1 MAETYEDTHIPHNV
15 EGCMKLR
22 IEVELSGPLIDE
34 MLGKTTYLHLCF
46 LANLVQIFIPNGRRG
61 EERGFSYK
69 CCRHASRNNT
79 MSPTKQLP
87 YYRALIDPRVSFKCW
102 LPLH

>member
-1 MAETYEDTHIPHNV
+1 MAETYEVTHIPHYV

-46 LANLVQIFIPNGRRG
+46 LANLVQVFIPSGRRG
-61 EERGFSYK
+61 EERGFSYE
-69 CCRHASRNNT
+69 
-79 MSPTKQLP
+79 
-87 YYRALIDPRVSFKCW
+87 
-102 LPLH
+102 